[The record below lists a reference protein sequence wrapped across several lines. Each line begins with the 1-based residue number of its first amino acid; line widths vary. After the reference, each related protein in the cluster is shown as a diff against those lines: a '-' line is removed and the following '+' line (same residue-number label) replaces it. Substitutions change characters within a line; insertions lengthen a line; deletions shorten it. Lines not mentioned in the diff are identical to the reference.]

1 MVLHFFLWL
10 NNTSLYTKYRVLSN
24 HSSVGR
30 YWVITTFCL
39 LCIVLVSTFT
49 YKFLFKHL
57 FSIFLQDTYLG
68 VELLGHMLMRQLTFW
83 GMTKLRLW
91 MYHLHYY
98 QQCMSVLI
106 SSHLIDACYFL
117 FCFCFGLVLLGSHP
131 RGVKWHL
138 TVVFICVFPLTDDF
152 EQLYM
157 GLLTIKISFLEKVS
171 IQVICP
177 FKNWF
182 DLFVVVWQVIYVFC
196 IQVLTNRWYANIFSH
211 TIVVF
216 I

>member
-10 NNTSLYTKYRVLSN
+10 NNTSLYTKYCVLSN

-91 MYHLHYY
+91 MYHFTLLSAMYECFNFFRPHW
-98 QQCMSVLI
+98 CLLFSVL
-106 SSHLIDACYFL
+106 
-117 FCFCFGLVLLGSHP
+117 FCFGLVLLAAIP
-131 RGVKWHL
+131 VGVKWHL
-138 TVVFICVFPLTDDF
+138 IVVFICVFLLTDDF

-157 GLLTIKISFLEKVS
+157 GLLTIKISFLEKNVYSDHLS
-171 IQVICP
+171 I
-177 FKNWF
+177 
-182 DLFVVVWQVIYVFC
+182 
-196 IQVLTNRWYANIFSH
+196 
-211 TIVVF
+211 
-216 I
+216 

>member
-91 MYHLHYY
+91 MYHFTLLSAMYECSNFFTSLLLFIFFYY
-98 QQCMSVLI
+98 RNLNEVILEWSKSCWI
-106 SSHLIDACYFL
+106 L
-117 FCFCFGLVLLGSHP
+117 FA
-131 RGVKWHL
+131 
-138 TVVFICVFPLTDDF
+138 FP
-152 EQLYM
+152 
-157 GLLTIKISFLEKVS
+157 
-171 IQVICP
+171 
-177 FKNWF
+177 
-182 DLFVVVWQVIYVFC
+182 
-196 IQVLTNRWYANIFSH
+196 
-211 TIVVF
+211 
-216 I
+216 